1 MKIHKKFE
9 NIPTDFKNAVV
20 ALGNFDGVHRGHQ
33 CVIGEAKNKAVK
45 LGAPLILLTFS
56 IHPRR
61 FFLPDTEPFIITP
74 LEGKIPLLKALGV
87 DGVIALDFA
96 SVKDM
101 SAQDFITKILIQG
114 INAQSVSV
122 GYNYQFG
129 KDRLGTS
136 GMLKK
141 CTAFETII
149 SSQQKSI
156 DGDIFSSTTIR
167 RCIQNGEIGKAT
179 AMLGRPFEI
188 SGIIERGQQLGRTIG
203 FPTANID
210 LQDFIRPHYGVYAV
224 RVGVDLGES
233 THWYDGVANFGVRPT
248 TNNPKEVFETH
259 IFDFDEDIY
268 DHPIRVAL
276 ISFIRAEQKF
286 ENFDALKEQI
296 TKDCLTAKRIHA
308 LREAGA

>member
-1 MKIHKKFE
+1 MLIHKKFD
-9 NIPTDFKNAVV
+9 NIPVDFKNAVV

-45 LGAPLILLTFS
+45 LGAPLILLTFET
-56 IHPRR
+56 HPRR
-61 FFLPDTEPFIITP
+61 FFLPDTEPFVITP

-87 DGVIALDFA
+87 DGVIALDFE
-96 SVKDM
+96 SVKNM
-101 SAQDFITKILIQG
+101 SAEDFIKKILIKG

-122 GYNYQFG
+122 GYDFQFG

-136 GMLKK
+136 GMLKQ
-141 CTAFETII
+141 CPAFETMV
-149 SSQQKSI
+149 SRQQKSK

-167 RCIQNGEIGKAT
+167 ICIQNGEIDKAT

-188 SGIIERGQQLGRTIG
+188 NGVIERGQQLGRTIG

-210 LQDFIRPHYGVYAV
+210 LQDFVRPHYGVYAV

-248 TNNPKEVFETH
+248 TNNPKEVFEAH

-268 DHPIRVAL
+268 DHPIRIAI
-276 ISFIRAEQKF
+276 ISFIRAEKKF
-286 ENFDALKEQI
+286 ENLNALKTQI
-296 TKDCLTAKRIHA
+296 AEDCLTAKRIHA
-308 LREAGA
+308 LRQAGA